1 MVGRSTER
9 RLAQDGR
16 GRAAYFQALGVDV
29 WLRRKRQP
37 AATAQVAARN
47 ANREV
52 AVPPPRPRH
61 DRAAA
66 AVSRSAARPAAA
78 EPPRHSVRE
87 PDVDAPAAFRI
98 RCFRYGRVF
107 VAIGEDAWP
116 RRRFLLGVALAL
128 NGFESAERTDIV
140 FEWPQRG
147 ADPQASGRSFRAFF
161 RHQTRAGE
169 RTLLAGTLVPRLLG
183 QEAPA
188 QTAIV
193 NDHLY
198 VAPHAPDAAAKRA
211 LWGLIQGLQG
221 TDRKEIRGS
230 A

>member
-1 MVGRSTER
+1 MG
-9 RLAQDGR
+9 
-16 GRAAYFQALGVDV
+16 AAAPHTSKNSALTFGCGASASQPP
-29 WLRRKRQP
+29 RRKLRHGTP
-37 AATAQVAARN
+37 IARVAA
-47 ANREV
+47 
-52 AVPPPRPRH
+52 PPPRPRH

-66 AVSRSAARPAAA
+66 AVSRSAARPASA

-147 ADPQASGRSFRAFF
+147 VDPQASGRSFRAFF

-198 VAPHAPDAAAKRA
+198 VAPHAPEAAAKRA

-221 TDRKEIRGS
+221 TDRKDI
-230 A
+230 

>member
-1 MVGRSTER
+1 M
-9 RLAQDGR
+9 
-16 GRAAYFQALGVDV
+16 
-29 WLRRKRQP
+29 
-37 AATAQVAARN
+37 
-47 ANREV
+47 
-52 AVPPPRPRH
+52 
-61 DRAAA
+61 
-66 AVSRSAARPAAA
+66 
-78 EPPRHSVRE
+78 
-87 PDVDAPAAFRI
+87 
-98 RCFRYGRVF
+98 F

-128 NGFESAERTDIV
+128 NGFESAERMDIV

-147 ADPQASGRSFRAFF
+147 VDPQASGRSFRAFF

-198 VAPHAPDAAAKRA
+198 VAPHAPEAAAKRA

-221 TDRKEIRGS
+221 TDRKDI
-230 A
+230 